1 MIIQVSCSEWVEPLE
16 LTEKEREIVLNI
28 IHKIILDKAEGR
40 DLIKALRLGGFID
53 KSIWPEYLF
62 IKDFLGVLRGEMK
75 MKTFFKEY
83 PDKIALLLSEYTL
96 EDFRKWLITA
106 VL

>member
-28 IHKIILDKAEGR
+28 INKIILEKANR
-40 DLIKALRLGGFID
+40 KDLIKALKLGGFINL
-53 KSIWPEYLF
+53 SILPEYKF
-62 IKDFLGVLRGEMK
+62 IKDILEVLRGEMK
-75 MKTFFKEY
+75 MKTIFKKY
-83 PDKIALLLSEYTL
+83 PYKIALLLSEYTL